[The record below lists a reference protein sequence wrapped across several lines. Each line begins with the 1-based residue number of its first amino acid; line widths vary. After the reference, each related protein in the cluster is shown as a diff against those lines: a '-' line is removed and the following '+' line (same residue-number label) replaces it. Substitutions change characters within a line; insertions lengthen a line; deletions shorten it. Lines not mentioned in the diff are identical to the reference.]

1 MTNFSE
7 KAILEDENYY
17 SSKIIFDVEKYN
29 FQLEEERNERIKLD
43 HEIQKHQ
50 SYLEMLKQEE
60 LIKRKKYQDNLLL
73 QINDKIKK
81 RLEILNNKYNC
92 RENQNTDIINN

>member
-1 MTNFSE
+1 
-7 KAILEDENYY
+7 
-17 SSKIIFDVEKYN
+17 
-29 FQLEEERNERIKLD
+29 
-43 HEIQKHQ
+43 
-50 SYLEMLKQEE
+50 MLKQEE